1 MEITNFLINLFS
13 LLYTFF
19 YKNKSFDFGKRTK
32 NKLITKPG
40 SYTTEHKNKVS
51 WLVIPKIIR
60 AKHQIRTWVHLYCT
74 ACRLVLLSHFNIAK
88 PFNDHISFQKCKLF
102 KFVCLL

>member
-19 YKNKSFDFGKRTK
+19 YKDKSFDFGKRTK

-40 SYTTEHKNKVS
+40 FLYH
-51 WLVIPKIIR
+51 
-60 AKHQIRTWVHLYCT
+60 RT
-74 ACRLVLLSHFNIAK
+74 
-88 PFNDHISFQKCKLF
+88 
-102 KFVCLL
+102 